1 MVAETKHKLTNKRKF
16 MIKLSSII
24 LVLVHEGRLEILYD
38 VPDNDRD
45 T

>member
-1 MVAETKHKLTNKRKF
+1 MVIETKCKLTRKRKF

-24 LVLVHEGRLEILYD
+24 LVLVQEGRPEILYD
-38 VPDNDRD
+38 VLYKDRD